1 MNAYLIIYYLKIIYL
16 RLFKIDYVLFKFI
29 YVFIYLFVFCL
40 F

>member
-1 MNAYLIIYYLKIIYL
+1 MIYECLFNYLKIIYL
-16 RLFKIDYVLFKFI
+16 RLFKIDYVLFTFI